1 MRSDMLKK
9 LLLSSFLYLFS
20 VSFAFAQTSTVTG
33 IVTDESTGEPLP
45 QVNVYI
51 MELETGAAT
60 DLEGN
65 YEIENVEHGTYTF
78 RISSVGY
85 TTLEESVTVS
95 QNNTNFNFAI
105 APDIQA
111 LEDVVVTA
119 FGVQR
124 EERSLGYTSQSIS
137 SEDMNNVKESNF
149 VNSLQGKVAGVEIT
163 QANSSLGSSSRILLR
178 GVSSLSGENQPLF
191 IVDGVYV
198 DNSNFG
204 SAGEFSSEYG
214 IDNADYGNAAMD
226 INPNDIESVTV
237 LKGPNAAALYGSKAA
252 NGAVIITT
260 KDGSQ
265 GAQGLGVTFD
275 SQVTFSDIAILPDMQ
290 NQYGQGLFGEF
301 SFVDGRGGGTY
312 DGVDE
317 SWGPPLNGQMIP
329 QFPNG
334 EERPWVAHPDNVRDY
349 FNTGVSLN
357 NNISLSGNYE
367 NANFR
372 LSMTDLRQDGI
383 FPAEELDR
391 QTVSLNT
398 GVDLSS
404 DLRVNVVANYYKLNG
419 ENRPSVGYNAENP
432 MQQLT
437 QWFGRQVD
445 IDRLRDYEDAEGN
458 PINWN
463 YNYHD
468 NPFWMQHKNGNE
480 QERDRVIGN
489 INARYDINDWIS
501 VTGLVGN
508 DFYTERRE
516 QWAATNTI
524 NDPDGAFYNN
534 VRNVNVLTANFIL
547 NAERDLSQDFY
558 LDARIGTEMQRRDYK
573 FNEAEAP
580 GLSVPGVYS
589 ITNSSVRQNVGDRK
603 ELKRTNS
610 IFTSL
615 TFGFRDY
622 LYLDLTG
629 RNDWSS
635 TLPEDNNSYFYPSA
649 SLSFIF
655 TDAFNLEQ
663 DWLTYGKIRGG
674 WTQVGNDTDPY
685 QLQAAFNSVDPFG
698 DIPSYSLDDVIPN
711 TQLKPE
717 SIESFEIGGEL
728 RFFDNR
734 LGIDLTYYDQTTTD
748 QILPVQ
754 ISRASGYNE
763 QIINAG
769 EVRNTGW
776 EVQLHGT
783 PVQTSDFRWNM
794 IVNWSKNDNEV
805 VELVEGLDAIVLGS
819 SWDATVEARPGEEFG
834 TLYGTGFVRDDAG
847 NIVVGDDGVPLID
860 SELRPFGS
868 YQADWKGG
876 ISNTFTYK
884 GLSLN
889 FLIDMKYGGKLSSTT
904 YMFGRYTGILEET
917 LEGRDGGYVFDGG
930 RWADGAVKEDGSPN
944 DIETTAQ
951 AFNGGTF
958 FGNSESHIFDATYV
972 KLRELRLGYS
982 LPVQWLSSLPFR
994 SVNLGIVGRNLW
1006 IIHKET
1012 PHIDPETA
1020 FNAGNVQGLESNQ
1033 FPSTRSVGFN
1043 VRFTL

>member
-1 MRSDMLKK
+1 MLKK
-9 LLLSSFLYLFS
+9 LLLGSFLCLLSTAY
-20 VSFAFAQTSTVTG
+20 AFAQTSTISGT
-33 IVTDESTGEPLP
+33 ITDASTEEPLP

-51 MELETGAAT
+51 VELETGAAT

-65 YEIENVEHGTYTF
+65 FEIANVEHGTYTF

-85 TTLEESVTVS
+85 KTRRETITVNN
-95 QNNTNFNFAI
+95 NNTTFDFSLQT
-105 APDIQA
+105 DVRA
-111 LEDVVVTA
+111 LDDVVVTA
-119 FGVQR
+119 FGVER
-124 EERSLGYTSQSIS
+124 EARSLGYSSQDITSEEI
-137 SEDMNNVKESNF
+137 NNVKESNF
-149 VNSLQGKVAGVEIT
+149 VNSLQGKAAGVEVT
-163 QANSSLGSSSRILLR
+163 SSSGGLGRSSRIILR
-178 GVSSLSGENQPLF
+178 GVSSLSGDNQPLF
-191 IVDGVYV
+191 IIDGVYV
-198 DNSNFG
+198 DNSNLG
-204 SAGEFSSEYG
+204 VPGEGAAAGEFANS
-214 IDNADYGNAAMD
+214 ADYGNAAMD
-226 INPNDIESVTV
+226 INSNDIASVTV

-265 GAQGLGVTFD
+265 AAQGLGVTFD
-275 SQVTFSDIAILPDMQ
+275 SQTTFTDVANLPDMQ
-290 NQYGQGLFGEF
+290 NQYGQGYNGQFA
-301 SFVDGRGGGTY
+301 FVDGRGGGTY
-312 DGVDE
+312 DGVDA

-329 QFPNG
+329 QFPDG
-334 EERPWVAHPDNVRDY
+334 QERPWVPNPDNIRNY
-349 FNTGVSLN
+349 FNTGVALN
-357 NNISLSGNYE
+357 NNISLQGNYE
-367 NANFR
+367 DANFR
-372 LSMTDLRQDGI
+372 LSMTDLRQDGV

-404 DLRVNVVANYYKLNG
+404 DLRVNAVANYYRLLG
-419 ENRPSVGYNAENP
+419 QNRPAVGYGSENP

-437 QWFGRQVD
+437 QWIGRQVD
-445 IDRLRDYEDAEGN
+445 TEMLKDYQDAQGN

-468 NPFWMQHKNGNE
+468 NPYWMQEKNGNQ
-480 QERDRVIGN
+480 QERDRLIGN
-489 INARYDINDWIS
+489 INARYNLNDWIS

-508 DFYTERRE
+508 DFYSERRQE
-516 QWAATNTI
+516 WNAVNTI
-524 NDPDGAFYNN
+524 NDPDGRFYEN
-534 VRNVNVLTANFIL
+534 VRNMNVLTANAII

-558 LDARIGTEMQRRDYK
+558 LDMRLGTEMQKRTLR

-589 ITNSSVRQNVGDRK
+589 IANSSVRQNVDDYK
-603 ELKRTNS
+603 SEKRTNS
-610 IFTSL
+610 VFASATL
-615 TFGFRDY
+615 GFRDY

-655 TDAFNLEQ
+655 TDAFDIGG
-663 DWLTYGKIRGG
+663 DWFTYGKLRGG

-717 SIESFEIGGEL
+717 SIESVEIGADL

-734 LGIDLTYYDQTTTD
+734 LGLDVTYYDQTTTD

-754 ISRASGYNE
+754 ISRASGYVE

-769 EVRNTGW
+769 EVRNNGV
-776 EVQLHGT
+776 EVMLSST
-783 PVQTSDFRWNM
+783 PVQTPNLRWDLN
-794 IVNWSKNDNEV
+794 INWSKNNNEV
-805 VELVEGLDAIVLGS
+805 IELVEDLDALIHGS
-819 SWDATVEARPGEEFG
+819 TWDTTVESRPGEEFG
-834 TLYGTGFVRDDAG
+834 TLYGTGFLRDDNG
-847 NIVVGDDGVPLID
+847 NIIVGDDGVPLID

-868 YQADWKGG
+868 FQADWKGG
-876 ISNTFTYK
+876 ISNTITYK

-889 FLIDMKYGGKLSSTT
+889 FLIDMKYGGKLTSTT

-917 LEGRDGGYVFDGG
+917 LKGREEGFVFDGG
-930 RWADGAVKEDGSPN
+930 RWAEGAVKQDGSPN
-944 DIETTAQ
+944 DIPVSAQ
-951 AFNGGTF
+951 AFNEGTF

-972 KLRELRLGYS
+972 KLRELRIAYS
-982 LPVQWLSSLPFR
+982 LPVQWLTDLPFS
-994 SVNLGIVGRNLW
+994 SVDLGLVGRNLW
-1006 IIHKET
+1006 IIHKEA

-1033 FPSTRSVGFN
+1033 FPSVRSVGFN